1 MPMVA
6 EDTPDVRPFAPP
18 SYSRGR
24 PPPHRAGERPA
35 RPGAVG
41 ARRRVRTGG
50 HGAHRDRLELGLSE
64 ANPVARSALSLL
76 GPAGLVLL
84 KGFSLGLLAVIVR
97 TVPGRFEPAALLGF
111 CLPQAAATGVN
122 ATLILSQTGTIA
134 GL

>member
-1 MPMVA
+1 MSDRSPRLP
-6 EDTPDVRPFAPP
+6 TPGVVRPLTALESGRHGPVLWALVVGFALADTVLTVI
-18 SYSRGR
+18 G
-24 PPPHRAGERPA
+24 
-35 RPGAVG
+35 
-41 ARRRVRTGG
+41 
-50 HGAHRDRLELGLSE
+50 LELGLSE